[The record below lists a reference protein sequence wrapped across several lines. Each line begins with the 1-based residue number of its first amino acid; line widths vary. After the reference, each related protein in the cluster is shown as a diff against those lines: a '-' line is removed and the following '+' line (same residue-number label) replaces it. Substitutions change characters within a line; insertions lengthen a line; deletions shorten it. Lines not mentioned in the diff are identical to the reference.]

1 LTRLEGSF
9 SRLSGADAWAAYALS
24 GQAVQKMI
32 QLRGA
37 PAVVTLLQDIGRGVP
52 FASAFQ
58 QRIAMRYEDFEAM
71 VARE

>member
-1 LTRLEGSF
+1 ML
-9 SRLSGADAWAAYALS
+9 
-24 GQAVQKMI
+24 

-37 PAVVTLLQDIGRGVP
+37 PAVVTLLQDIGRGIP

-58 QRIAMRYEDFEAM
+58 QRIAMRYDDFQLM